1 MCARLPSGRLYRCCP
16 LIAFYSERAKPV
28 PFSALY
34 FAAHGLVYVCGMLQS
49 RSKLA
54 SRAPRE
60 IFLGILNSNMIFIV
74 SVEERSVN
82 KGSNVNELNRNKINV
97 RLAVVLANSQ
107 RNYNQLTQ
115 HLDIFSWLI
124 LSKTFSSLF

>member
-1 MCARLPSGRLYRCCP
+1 
-16 LIAFYSERAKPV
+16 
-28 PFSALY
+28 
-34 FAAHGLVYVCGMLQS
+34 
-49 RSKLA
+49 
-54 SRAPRE
+54 
-60 IFLGILNSNMIFIV
+60 MIFIV

-124 LSKTFSSLF
+124 LSKTFSGLF

>member
-1 MCARLPSGRLYRCCP
+1 
-16 LIAFYSERAKPV
+16 
-28 PFSALY
+28 
-34 FAAHGLVYVCGMLQS
+34 
-49 RSKLA
+49 
-54 SRAPRE
+54 
-60 IFLGILNSNMIFIV
+60 MIFIV
-74 SVEERSVN
+74 SVEEQSVN

>member
-1 MCARLPSGRLYRCCP
+1 LRHVAKQIEAGQQGT
-16 LIAFYSERAKPV
+16 ERN
-28 PFSALY
+28 
-34 FAAHGLVYVCGMLQS
+34 
-49 RSKLA
+49 
-54 SRAPRE
+54 
-60 IFLGILNSNMIFIV
+60 FLGIFNSNMIFIV